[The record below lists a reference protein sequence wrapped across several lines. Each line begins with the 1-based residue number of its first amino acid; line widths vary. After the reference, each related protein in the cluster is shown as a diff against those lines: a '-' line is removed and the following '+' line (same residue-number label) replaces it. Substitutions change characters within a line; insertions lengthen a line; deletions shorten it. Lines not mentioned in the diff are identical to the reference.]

1 MENRWRFLFL
11 VIMENRII
19 TWILYTIKLMS
30 VVVILNNYKS
40 ISNKGLRIYTV
51 NNIVLNLYIVSGE

>member
-1 MENRWRFLFL
+1 
-11 VIMENRII
+11 MENRII